1 MKRTIFTWESGVD
14 ERDSAF
20 DDCPDLPTL
29 PLRLSEELDREDSS
43 EEELCLP
50 RRDR

>member
-1 MKRTIFTWESGVD
+1 MKRTVFTWESGVD

-20 DDCPDLPTL
+20 DDCPDLCTL
-29 PLRLSEELDREDSS
+29 PLLSEELDREESS
-43 EEELCLP
+43 EEELRLP